1 MFVTKG
7 KNKIQ
12 AYQKL
17 CFVKILKGYLVEKIK
32 ETFDDTKWITLKFF
46 FVLDSI
52 VKTVFNLRL
61 KFVKIKG

>member
-7 KNKIQ
+7 KNKTQ
-12 AYQKL
+12 TYQKL
-17 CFVKILKGYLVEKIK
+17 CFVKILKGYLLEKIK

-46 FVLDSI
+46 FFLDSI

>member
-46 FVLDSI
+46 FFFG
-52 VKTVFNLRL
+52 FNC
-61 KFVKIKG
+61 KNSVQFEIKVCKN